1 MKYRTQL
8 TAQNGTTYTLNTDNI
23 LISGDTMNLVTGKS
37 GDLTCTRIKVI
48 EINLLTIDLNVVRCT
63 GRCFVLD
70 SEKTF

>member
-48 EINLLTIDLNVVRCT
+48 EINLLTIDLNVVHCN
-63 GRCFVLD
+63 GRCFVID